1 MKKRYF
7 SLTSDSIWIQ
17 VLVCASYGASG
28 ALAFV
33 RMLAIDN
40 KKIEIALSVLLPI
53 LAVVWV
59 FCVTY
64 LRDMRTVTNVDFNE
78 RLVLNKKQ

>member
-40 KKIEIALSVLLPI
+40 KKVEIALSVLLPI
-53 LAVVWV
+53 LAIV
-59 FCVTY
+59 
-64 LRDMRTVTNVDFNE
+64 
-78 RLVLNKKQ
+78 